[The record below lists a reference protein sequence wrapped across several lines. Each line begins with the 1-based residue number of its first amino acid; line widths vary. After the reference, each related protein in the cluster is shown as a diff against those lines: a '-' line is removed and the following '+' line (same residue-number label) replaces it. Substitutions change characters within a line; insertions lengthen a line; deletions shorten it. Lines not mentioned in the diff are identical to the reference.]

1 MKTSKAKE
9 PAAYKRILLKISGEA
24 LMGDQNYGI
33 DTKVAESVAQEIKDV
48 YELGVEVA
56 VVVGGG
62 NIFRGV
68 SKSAGNMDR
77 SSADYIG
84 MLATVMNA
92 VVLQDALEKLNVF
105 TRAMSAIDIPQLAEP
120 FIRRRAIRHLE
131 KKRVVIFAA
140 GTGNPFF
147 TTDSAA
153 SLRALEIKADII
165 LKGTKVDGIYTADP
179 MTNPDA
185 TRYEKISYQEVLEQ
199 QLKVM
204 DASSISLCMDNDLP
218 IMVFNMRENGNITK
232 AVQGDL
238 SIGTLVS
245 VGSKTQK
252 AG

>member
-1 MKTSKAKE
+1 
-9 PAAYKRILLKISGEA
+9 
-24 LMGDQNYGI
+24 MGTQTYGI
-33 DTKVAESVAQEIKDV
+33 DIAMAQSVAREIQAVHD
-48 YELGVEVA
+48 LGVEVA

-77 SSADYIG
+77 GSADYIG

-92 VVLQDALEKLNVF
+92 VVLQDALEKLHVY
-105 TRAMSAIDIPQLAEP
+105 TRVLSAIEIPQLAEP

-140 GTGNPFF
+140 GTGNPYF

-153 SLRALEIKADII
+153 ALRACEVGAEIIFKA
-165 LKGTKVDGIYTADP
+165 TKVDGVYTADP
-179 MTNPDA
+179 KTDPKA
-185 TRYEKISYQEVLEQ
+185 KRFERISYQEVLER

-204 DASSISLCMDNDLP
+204 DASAISLCMDNNLP
-218 IMVFNMRENGNITK
+218 ILIFNMTEAGNIIK
-232 AVQGDL
+232 AVEGDL

-245 VGSKTQK
+245 VSGNAT
-252 AG
+252 AA